1 MSRSRP
7 GESRLRS
14 LWPPI
19 LVMLAVILAGIAG
32 FQRTAQAEEE
42 RKEGYFTIVDEDK
55 KDIFMTAIMVTP
67 GDIFIDE
74 DNRAYEVVSIEGDIA
89 HAAFMEVMALA
100 PDDQLSGGT
109 PQRLFSSALSALR
122 GVFLGQGGGGGKTI
136 VLYNSHSDESYEPTS
151 GTSTKDWGDVYRV
164 AATLESALKRN
175 GFEVERSTAN
185 HNPHDGGAYARS
197 RRTLAQL
204 LKKRP
209 VAAFDVHRDAV
220 PPQAYRATVAGQD
233 VTRITLVVGQQNQ
246 TRGQNIQFAK
256 ELKAV
261 TDKRTPGLVKGILW
275 AQGNYNQ
282 DMLGRATLLEV
293 GANSNRLDEAE
304 RAVDFFAASIAQV
317 VGRAAPG
324 VGLARGG
331 VGRTVAWIVSLVALG
346 GGVYLVSNTDNWRKI
361 RARLSGIGARGL
373 LNLLGLKRKKK
384 Q

>member
-1 MSRSRP
+1 MNKSRP

-19 LVMLAVILAGIAG
+19 LVMLAVIVGGIAG
-32 FQRTAQAEEE
+32 FQWAARAEEE
-42 RKEGYFTIVDEDK
+42 RKEGYFTIIDEDK
-55 KDIFMTAIMVTP
+55 EEIFMTAIMVAP
-67 GDIFIDE
+67 GDIFIAE
-74 DNRAYEVVSIEGDIA
+74 DNRAYEIVSVEGDIA

-100 PDDQLSGGT
+100 PDEETPRGT
-109 PQRLFSSALSALR
+109 PQRLFSSALAALR
-122 GVFLGQGGGGGKTI
+122 GVFLGQGEGAGKTI
-136 VLYNSHSDESYEPTS
+136 VLYNSHSDESYAPTS
-151 GTSTKDWGDVYRV
+151 GTPTKDWGDVYRV
-164 AATLESALKRN
+164 ASALESALKRN
-175 GFEVERSTAN
+175 GFEVIRSTAN

-209 VAAFDVHRDAV
+209 AAAFDVHRDAV

-233 VTRITLVVGQQNQ
+233 ITKITLVVGQQNQ

-256 ELKAV
+256 QLKAAA
-261 TDKRTPGLVKGILW
+261 DKRTPGLVKGILW

-293 GANSNRLDEAE
+293 GAHSNRLDEAE
-304 RAVDFFAASIAQV
+304 RAVDLFAASIAQV

-324 VGLARGG
+324 AGLTRGG
-331 VGRTVAWIVSLVALG
+331 AGRTIAWIVGLVALG
-346 GGVYLVSNTDNWRKI
+346 GGAYLVSNADNWRKI

-384 Q
+384 